1 MPIYFGMRKVLGYI
15 RKVVAQR
22 RKAIACA
29 SSVVAE
35 EAVAYHP
42 MTKAELIADL
52 NEMCEEVKLIRA
64 GKLKGQSW
72 EDFKREVYI
81 PTKN

>member
-1 MPIYFGMRKVLGYI
+1 MSQTVDLLRK
-15 RKVVAQR
+15 
-22 RKAIACA
+22 
-29 SSVVAE
+29 SSFVFDN
-35 EAVAYHP
+35 EANWG
-42 MTKAELIADL
+42 KAELIADL